1 MAKKA
6 DSESFV
12 TEITP
17 RSQDFSRWYLDVVR
31 RAELADYSPVK
42 GCMVIRPYGYAIWE
56 LIQRALDAGHIVHD
70 PDPPGKQ
77 LVGLARGSFIF
88 YLGTDPAKLDEE
100 TQFARDQ
107 ILPRASQMEGWKGV
121 LSLADRNT
129 GSQYLITLW
138 ETEEAMNASAEQ
150 AKGLRSE
157 SYKAGEQESGVH
169 GYEVMI
175 FETT

>member
-1 MAKKA
+1 VFAR
-6 DSESFV
+6 V
-12 TEITP
+12 TTIE
-17 RSQDFSRWYLDVVR
+17 
-31 RAELADYSPVK
+31 
-42 GCMVIRPYGYAIWE
+42 GG
-56 LIQRALDAGHIVHD
+56 
-70 PDPPGKQ
+70 
-77 LVGLARGSFIF
+77 
-88 YLGTDPAKLDEE
+88 DPAKLDEE
-100 TQFARDQ
+100 TQFTRDQ

-157 SYKAGEQESGVH
+157 SYKAGEHESGVH

-175 FETT
+175 FETS